1 MPGSNT
7 VCSPDHVFSG
17 YLEGLFDGK
26 GKEFGRSRANKFLRK
41 ICIAKSKVQY
51 GGSLGGDGR
60 ERETEKRER
69 KPNVEVVIEGSCDVI
84 GGDFG
89 FD

>member
-1 MPGSNT
+1 M
-7 VCSPDHVFSG
+7 
-17 YLEGLFDGK
+17 LK
-26 GKEFGRSRANKFLRK
+26 GKYSMVAVSAGM
-41 ICIAKSKVQY
+41 
-51 GGSLGGDGR
+51 R
-60 ERETEKRER
+60 ESETEKRER